1 MTVVFVH
8 GWGATKELWW
18 NSVSRLPEGVRGIA
32 IDIRREPDAQSM
44 GDLARWLSEW
54 LIDLRT
60 GAPPGHLYL
69 AGHSMGGNL
78 CAETALSYPDIV
90 DGLILVDA
98 ALLVDGLPARAR
110 WSVSPTYGLAA
121 LRAARMAAWPFG
133 LLGSR
138 VRHDHDGGHWG
149 PYARRAW
156 LYLQGG
162 DDYALQKHMQILL
175 GNRITPER
183 LKALTVP
190 LLIIHGERDGVVPVE
205 HARRFAAAIPDAMLR
220 IMPRS
225 MHCPMD
231 WDPVAFAGYLSEFLN
246 GSNAGAPDSE

>member
-18 NSVSRLPEGVRGIA
+18 NAISRLPQDVRGIA
-32 IDIRREPDAQSM
+32 VDIRRDRDMQSM
-44 GDLARWLSEW
+44 RDLARWLSEW
-54 LIDLRT
+54 LIGLRSS
-60 GAPPGHLYL
+60 ASPGRLYL

-78 CAETALSYPDIV
+78 CAETALSYPGLV

-98 ALLVDGLPARAR
+98 ALLVEGLPARAR
-110 WSVSPTYGLAA
+110 WSVSPAYGMAA

-162 DDYALQKHMQILL
+162 DDYALQKHMQVLL

-183 LKALTVP
+183 LKTLSIP
-190 LLIIHGERDGVVPVE
+190 LLIIHGERDGIVPVE
-205 HARRFAAAIPDAMLR
+205 HARRFAGAMPDATLR

-231 WDPVAFAGYLSEFLN
+231 WDPVTFAGYLNEFLT
-246 GSNAGAPDSE
+246 GSDAGARGSG